1 MPLTALCFI
10 QKAVGPRLTLVMSL
24 VGSLAVYACGTPT
37 GPVVAT
43 IELPTSLSLW
53 TSPAETD
60 VSEHVYA
67 SPGGRQ
73 LSLTLYLPE
82 YRGASLFAIVRD
94 EAGGRV
100 FPTFTWTSSDASVV
114 TVSSSVKASSSG
126 DVSTTGIGSAT
137 VTASA
142 DGVTSNPVTVTVSE
156 GVGSFPAILYLHS
169 GAWFQGTQT
178 EFQRQAAHMAT
189 KGFVGATIQYRLIP
203 EAYFPAQVQ
212 DSKAAVR
219 WLRAKASTYRID
231 TDYDRLLERL
241 SIEGLSEQ

>member
-1 MPLTALCFI
+1 M
-10 QKAVGPRLTLVMSL
+10 
-24 VGSLAVYACGTPT
+24 
-37 GPVVAT
+37 
-43 IELPTSLSLW
+43 
-53 TSPAETD
+53 
-60 VSEHVYA
+60 
-67 SPGGRQ
+67 
-73 LSLTLYLPE
+73 
-82 YRGASLFAIVRD
+82 YRGAWF
-94 EAGGRV
+94 
-100 FPTFTWTSSDASVV
+100 
-114 TVSSSVKASSSG
+114 
-126 DVSTTGIGSAT
+126 
-137 VTASA
+137 
-142 DGVTSNPVTVTVSE
+142 VSE